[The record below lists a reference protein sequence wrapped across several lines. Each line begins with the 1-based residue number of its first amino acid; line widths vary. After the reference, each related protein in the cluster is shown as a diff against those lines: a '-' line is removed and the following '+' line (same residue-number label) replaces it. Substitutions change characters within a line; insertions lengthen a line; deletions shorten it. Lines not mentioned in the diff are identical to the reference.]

1 MDIAITGHSKGIGKA
16 MYDYLSKSNN
26 CKGFD
31 IITGYDINVNSKEI
45 LEESRHCS
53 VFINNAYCNDAQ
65 VKLLEKWHK
74 LHFYLPHFIINISS
88 IAADLLYDENIKETS
103 SVFDKLKNIRYS
115 VYSNNKFKLNLLS
128 HKINRS
134 DSMCKSSVIMPSG
147 VSTDFASSH
156 NHKILD
162 KEMLEPLD
170 IAVVVEQIIKFKTDK
185 RFISS
190 IAVEM
195 A

>member
-16 MYDYLSKSNN
+16 LFEHLSKSNN

-31 IITGYDINVNSKEI
+31 IISGYDINVNSKEI
-45 LEESRHCS
+45 LKESSHCS
-53 VFINNAYCNDAQ
+53 VFINNAYCNTAQ
-65 VKLLEKWHK
+65 VELLEKWHR
-74 LHFYLPHFIINISS
+74 LHFYSPHLIINISS
-88 IAADLLYDENIKETS
+88 IAADLLYDENVKDSS

-134 DSMCKSSVIMPSG
+134 GSMCKSSIIMPSS
-147 VSTDFASSH
+147 VSTDFAKSH

-162 KEMLEPLD
+162 KEMLEPFD

-190 IAVEM
+190 IAVEI